1 MSLFP
6 MAQWVKNLPTMKEAR
21 ETLVQSL
28 SWEDLLERKWQPT
41 PGFLPEKYHEQ
52 GACRDTVQRFVKNRI

>member
-6 MAQWVKNLPTMKEAR
+6 MAQRVKNLPTMKEAQ

-28 SWEDLLERKWQPT
+28 SWEDLLEEEMAT
-41 PGFLPEKYHEQ
+41 HS
-52 GACRDTVQRFVKNRI
+52 RILA

>member
-6 MAQWVKNLPTMKEAR
+6 MAQRVKNLPTMKEAR

-28 SWEDLLERKWQPT
+28 SWEDLLEEEMATHSRILAWKITWT
-41 PGFLPEKYHEQ
+41 SLLGLLPKI
-52 GACRDTVQRFVKNRI
+52 K